1 MRNIIADVFWVLG
14 EVGDEALAELSI
26 EDGLDEDKVVTE
38 EDAAKAQK
46 LKAEANAAFS
56 STLAFFSP

>member
-1 MRNIIADVFWVLG
+1 VV
-14 EVGDEALAELSI
+14 VGDEALAELSI

-56 STLAFFSP
+56 RKSVVSFLLDAF

>member
-1 MRNIIADVFWVLG
+1 LFSGFWTV
-14 EVGDEALAELSI
+14 VGDEALAELSI

-56 STLAFFSP
+56 RKSVVSFLLDAF